1 MNVAL
6 VTETFPPEV
15 NGVAMTL
22 SRLTR
27 GLAARGHHV
36 EVIRPRQRSEIT
48 APAPTRNAAEGIPGL
63 VEQVVPG
70 MPIPFY
76 ATLRMGLPARS
87 RLYRR
92 WAARAPDVVHVATEG
107 PLGWSA
113 LSAARRLNIPVTST
127 FHTNFHAYGGH
138 YGLRVLRGAALRYL
152 RWFHNRTACTL
163 VPTQE
168 GVDHLA
174 QSGFRNLGVLSRG
187 VDATLFSPEKRS
199 SALREEWGAREEDP
213 VAIYVGRLAAEKN
226 LGLAVDT
233 FLALQALNPRTRCVF
248 VGDGPEREERAR
260 RYPQFIWAG
269 VRRGDD
275 LARHYAS
282 ADIFVF
288 PSTTETFGNVVTEA
302 MASGLVVV
310 AYDYASTRQ
319 HVIEGVNGYRVPFDQ
334 ADAFV
339 TRATAVLQWQSAWP
353 AVRIAARATAVGLS
367 WDSII
372 DQFAQVLATASQR
385 SASRLSA
392 AAATA

>member
-226 LGLAVDT
+226 LGLALDT

>member
-226 LGLAVDT
+226 LGLALDT

-339 TRATAVLQWQSAWP
+339 TRATAVLQRQSAWP
-353 AVRIAARATAVGLS
+353 AVRTAARATAVGLS